1 MFTHLRLLIILP
13 ALAGFS
19 CSTQQKLDYTILEY
33 NDFGPQAMAHEL
45 IGMNWWQWL
54 EPGGFEPSDTFD
66 IQVIVYCDGRLLDI
80 ERRFP
85 VDKTTQKDYR
95 YITKNDA
102 IDYLNG
108 HIKED
113 LSYEV
118 TQQLVATKQTIDST
132 ITCDQ

>member
-1 MFTHLRLLIILP
+1 MLKHLKLLIIFS
-13 ALAGFS
+13 ALTGFS
-19 CSTQQKLDYTILEY
+19 CSTQQKLDYTILIY

-45 IGMNWWQWL
+45 IGMDWWQWS
-54 EPGGFEPSDTFD
+54 EPGGFEPNDTFN
-66 IQVIVYCDGRLLDI
+66 IQVVVYCDGSLLDI
-80 ERRFP
+80 ELRFP

-102 IDYLNG
+102 IDYLNN

-113 LSYEV
+113 LLNEV
-118 TQQLVATKQTIDST
+118 TQQLKATKQTIDST